1 MTRLK
6 PIVLS
11 SSSRYKD
18 NNILLPTSTFNSIY
32 DTMRYETEKKIIAAM
47 NKLFNEESEDI
58 LQKNKSLQE
67 EVLPLKKEIE
77 SLKKSLKW
85 CSRYKDLRERL
96 MPLINELVKDWVIHD
111 NSGDCWGMT
120 EYWPQ
125 WERWIKYWY
134 KWVEYDIDSGSL

>member
-1 MTRLK
+1 
-6 PIVLS
+6 
-11 SSSRYKD
+11 
-18 NNILLPTSTFNSIY
+18 
-32 DTMRYETEKKIIAAM
+32 MRYETEKKIIAGM

-67 EVLPLKKEIE
+67 EVLPLNKEIE

-96 MPLINELVKDWVIHD
+96 MPLINELVKDWIIQD
-111 NSGDCWGMT
+111 TSGDCWEMT